1 MSINRPSFAITRS
14 NPGTEVATETAAALA
29 AACIL
34 FREQGEVEYAN
45 TLLTNAEELYDFA
58 NTYRGKYSDS
68 IPNAASF
75 YNSWS
80 GYQDELAWGASW
92 LYDAT
97 GDAAF
102 LQKAES
108 TYQSGNLNRGWTM
121 NLDDKSHGVAVK
133 LAQQGSNSSYQQD
146 VENWLNAWTD
156 GHSGVQ
162 ITNRGLRWIS

>member
-58 NTYRGKYSDS
+58 NTYGGKYSDS